1 MRRARAR
8 AQAQRHFGGFRMFV
22 AHCELWMTKRSLVI
36 TLLGRRH
43 SRLACPREMS
53 REILAPAHS
62 DDATAGVLGSEGERL
77 GRIRDQLRRLGYA
90 GQTGW

>member
-1 MRRARAR
+1 
-8 AQAQRHFGGFRMFV
+8 MFV

-36 TLLGRRH
+36 SLLGRRH

-53 REILAPAHS
+53 REILAPRTPMMRQH
-62 DDATAGVLGSEGERL
+62 GSWALKESSL